1 MRDETY
7 FGRRQYRTPSD
18 IERLNAL
25 ATRELKLKMIYM
37 WVKQNHI
44 TPSKFIK
51 LLDAIGE

>member
-44 TPSKFIK
+44 TPSKFIE
-51 LLDAIGE
+51 LIDAIGE